1 MWKSDPDQLA
11 QRKCKRRRDEFT
23 LIILCAKYNRERLL
37 MTTNRRNFLKMN
49 WKLWSNEFVRCG
61 NTVWPWCRNSLRGL
75 GVVVIQKK
83 EKIWKFFC
91 GYCQEEAT
99 SLGCKC
105 VSPCVTFHHK
115 KLMLH
120 NWNSTKL
127 PETRSKD
134 YQEMKGNTEYFQFE
148 FLKIKGKA
156 SAAQN

>member
-1 MWKSDPDQLA
+1 M
-11 QRKCKRRRDEFT
+11 
-23 LIILCAKYNRERLL
+23 
-37 MTTNRRNFLKMN
+37 
-49 WKLWSNEFVRCG
+49 V
-61 NTVWPWCRNSLRGL
+61 
-75 GVVVIQKK
+75 QKK

-120 NWNSTKL
+120 NGNSTKL
-127 PETRSKD
+127 PETRAKD

-148 FLKIKGKA
+148 FLKIKGKT